1 MDLTVETNL
10 EIVLLKCMWP
20 GTLSQSAQQTDYV
33 TQAFSYGED
42 GVIAVKA
49 FAAAFHSAC

>member
-20 GTLSQSAQQTDYV
+20 GTLSQSTQQTDYV

-42 GVIAVKA
+42 GVITVKA